1 MVSQP
6 LVSYVRAQGVWD
18 PDGLANEVLLRAL
31 TQLHRFDG
39 NESGFRSWVF
49 SIARCRV
56 IDERRGVG
64 RRPRCVTL
72 EPGVTSIVGGCAEQE
87 SLDALGTEWVDE
99 VLAQLEPDQRDVLLL
114 RVVAQLT
121 IDEIARSLE
130 VVRSGEGVATTR
142 AGGSSASAR
151 SDRRKFSRVAVPL

>member
-1 MVSQP
+1 MPEQGNGGWTDRAGSGAPRRSETNFTNLALQPPGGAADFSRVGRADVVADFDGALAAARDGRAVGLDWLFRMVSQP

-64 RRPRCVTL
+64 RRPRSS
-72 EPGVTSIVGGCAEQE
+72 P
-87 SLDALGTEWVDE
+87 
-99 VLAQLEPDQRDVLLL
+99 
-114 RVVAQLT
+114 
-121 IDEIARSLE
+121 
-130 VVRSGEGVATTR
+130 SGQA
-142 AGGSSASAR
+142 
-151 SDRRKFSRVAVPL
+151 